1 MATHSSIL
9 DGIIPWKK
17 EPCRLQSM
25 WLQRAKHNS
34 RLVQALL
41 PKGGGKKP
49 NQTCLFLSKNGTF
62 PGSTEISACFLKS
75 SDATNRHKGLF
86 HKYQER
92 DLAIQAGNL
101 DMSVCQKPNL
111 NPTSFVING
120 FYIVVPDSWL
130 KFWNGNCEVPV
141 FVCVYMCYR
150 CVVLPQLICKK
161 GVFNWLKGN

>member
-49 NQTCLFLSKNGTF
+49 NQTKKQKNKKKPELLLF
-62 PGSTEISACFLKS
+62 
-75 SDATNRHKGLF
+75 DA
-86 HKYQER
+86 
-92 DLAIQAGNL
+92 
-101 DMSVCQKPNL
+101 
-111 NPTSFVING
+111 
-120 FYIVVPDSWL
+120 
-130 KFWNGNCEVPV
+130 
-141 FVCVYMCYR
+141 
-150 CVVLPQLICKK
+150 
-161 GVFNWLKGN
+161 